1 MKGHQS
7 IDKLSDQLIR
17 SLQHN
22 LSGVGRQSIE
32 RGSIKAGE
40 AFEMFEAPFLLKHKG
55 ITFKGMRGV
64 EDSRA
69 ATGTFL
75 AGTGMGSGIRAQ
87 KKAGITAGCGL
98 TQDKSMTFPFRHRQ
112 AVEIAAQA
120 TTEDRIAIDVEMVG
134 RDCCREIAIH

>member
-22 LSGVGRQSIE
+22 LSGVGRQPIE
-32 RGSIKAGE
+32 SGSIKAGE

-98 TQDKSMTFPFRHRQ
+98 TQDKSMTFPFSHRQ
-112 AVEIAAQA
+112 AVEIAAQ
-120 TTEDRIAIDVEMVG
+120 TTPEHRIAIDVEMVW
-134 RDCCREIAIH
+134 RDCCSTIAIS

>member
-1 MKGHQS
+1 MKWHQP

-22 LSGVGRQSIE
+22 LSGVGRQPIE
-32 RGSIKAGE
+32 SRSVKAGE
-40 AFEMFEAPFLLKHKG
+40 RFQMVKAPFLLKHKG

-75 AGTGMGSGIRAQ
+75 AGTGMGSGVRAQ
-87 KKAGITAGCGL
+87 KKTGITAGCGL
-98 TQDKSMTFPFRHRQ
+98 TQDKSMTFPLRHRQ
-112 AVEIAAQA
+112 AVEIAAQ
-120 TTEDRIAIDVEMVG
+120 TTPEHRIAIDMEMVW
-134 RDCCREIAIH
+134 RDCCSEIAIR

>member
-32 RGSIKAGE
+32 RGSIKTGE
-40 AFEMFEAPFLLKHKG
+40 AFEIFEAPFLLKHKG

-98 TQDKSMTFPFRHRQ
+98 TQDKSMTFPFGHRQ

-134 RDCCREIAIH
+134 RDCCREIAIR

>member
-22 LSGVGRQSIE
+22 LSGVGWQPIE
-32 RGSIKAGE
+32 SGSMKAGE

-98 TQDKSMTFPFRHRQ
+98 TQDKSMTFPFGHRQ

-134 RDCCREIAIH
+134 RDCCREIAIR

>member
-7 IDKLSDQLIR
+7 IDKLSNQLIR

-22 LSGVGRQSIE
+22 LSGVGRQPIE
-32 RGSIKAGE
+32 SRSVKAGE
-40 AFEMFEAPFLLKHKG
+40 PFQMVKAPFLLKHKG

-75 AGTGMGSGIRAQ
+75 AGTGMGSGVRAQ
-87 KKAGITAGCGL
+87 KKTGITAGCGL
-98 TQDKSMTFPFRHRQ
+98 TQDKSMTFPLRHRQ
-112 AVEIAAQA
+112 AVEIAAQ
-120 TTEDRIAIDVEMVG
+120 TTPEHRIAIDMEMVW
-134 RDCCREIAIH
+134 RDCCSEIAIR

>member
-22 LSGVGRQSIE
+22 LSGVGRQPIE
-32 RGSIKAGE
+32 GGSMKAGE
-40 AFEMFEAPFLLKHKG
+40 PFEMFEAAFLLKHKG

-75 AGTGMGSGIRAQ
+75 AGTGMGSGVRAQ
-87 KKAGITAGCGL
+87 KKTGITAGCGL
-98 TQDKSMTFPFRHRQ
+98 TQDKSMTFPLRHRQ
-112 AVEIAAQA
+112 AVEIAAQ
-120 TTEDRIAIDVEMVG
+120 TTPEHRIAIDMEMVW
-134 RDCCREIAIH
+134 RNCCSEIVIR

>member
-7 IDKLSDQLIR
+7 IDKLRDQLIR

-22 LSGVGRQSIE
+22 LSGVGRQPIE
-32 RGSIKAGE
+32 SGSMEAGE
-40 AFEMFEAPFLLKHKG
+40 PFEMFEAPFLLKHKG

-98 TQDKSMTFPFRHRQ
+98 TQDKSMTFPFGHRQ